1 MEKKEDKP
9 ELPKATGEK
18 LLEIAEQVKQALEGS
33 EQKSGDFKAK
43 LGEGKKLAKETLA
56 ETRDK
61 VLSGKTL
68 ATKAIKE
75 ASEKVKQETLKGTKA
90 AAASL
95 KEASGKIKGE
105 LGKGAAK
112 TAETLTNSLGKL
124 KEIAAEKREA
134 WKRKAEER
142 AELKRAKQEE
152 AARLEEERKLEE
164 ERLEEERKREAAR
177 LEEER
182 RREEER
188 LEAER
193 KLESERLEEERRLEA
208 ERLEAEQRK
217 LDEEKRE
224 AERRAAEQEAERAV
238 EPGQPQESVKKAE
251 SRKLQQPKPESPA
264 AKPTGP
270 AKTAAKKPEKGK
282 EPKRRGIFGG
292 LKKAVFGVAGVVVL
306 VVYTVVVVGISG
318 ALGGACGQDESEA
331 EEGYGREF
339 SGAVV
344 GQASEPS
351 KGKSESFWKKH
362 GGKIKTGAALT
373 GAVASGFVLAKATD
387 NRYKIEEEFGLLWAC
402 LYGNDYDGAVT
413 WAEFEMF
420 AGCCV
425 EALKEIKDEFSS
437 AKDFINS
444 GKRVGASC
452 R

>member
-1 MEKKEDKP
+1 MDKKEDKP
-9 ELPKATGEK
+9 ELPKAIGEK

-33 EQKSGDFKAK
+33 DQKSGDFKAK

-61 VLSGKTL
+61 VLEGKTL

-75 ASEKVKQETLKGTKA
+75 ASEKVRQETLKGTKA

-112 TAETLTNSLGKL
+112 TAETLTNSFGKL
-124 KEIAAEKREA
+124 KEIAAKKKEA
-134 WKRKAEER
+134 WRQRAEER
-142 AELKRAKQEE
+142 AELKRAKREE
-152 AARLEEERKLEE
+152 VARLEEERKLE
-164 ERLEEERKREAAR
+164 AA
-177 LEEER
+177 
-182 RREEER
+182 
-188 LEAER
+188 
-193 KLESERLEEERRLEA
+193 RLEEERRLEA
-208 ERLEAEQRK
+208 ERLEAEREAEAARLEEERK
-217 LDEEKRE
+217 LEAARLEEERRLE
-224 AERRAAEQEAERAV
+224 AERRAAEQEAERAA
-238 EPGQPQESVKKAE
+238 EPGQPQESVKETE

-264 AKPTGP
+264 AKPTRP
-270 AKTAAKKPEKGK
+270 AKIAAKKPEK
-282 EPKRRGIFGG
+282 PKQPRRRGIFGG
-292 LKKAVFGVAGVVVL
+292 FKKAVLGVAGVVVL

-318 ALGGACGQDESEA
+318 ALGGACEQGESEA

-339 SGAVV
+339 SEADF

-351 KGKSESFWKKH
+351 KGKSESFWERH
-362 GGKIKTGAALT
+362 GDKVKTGVMLATTAV
-373 GAVASGFVLAKATD
+373 GAYTAGKMTD
-387 NRYKIEEEFGLLWAC
+387 NRYSIEEEFTLLWAC

-413 WAEFEMF
+413 RAEFEML

-425 EALKEIKDEFSS
+425 EALKEIEDEFSS
-437 AKDFINS
+437 AKKFINS